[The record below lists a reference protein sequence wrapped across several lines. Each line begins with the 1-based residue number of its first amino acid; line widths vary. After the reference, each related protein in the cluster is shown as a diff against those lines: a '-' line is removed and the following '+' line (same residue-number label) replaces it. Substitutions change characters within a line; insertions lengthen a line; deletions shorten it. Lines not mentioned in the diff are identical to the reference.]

1 MFIRPDVNIL
11 EDAIEQYNPCGILI
25 IPYDNPTGDFM
36 TQEQLISLAQLCV
49 KHDLRLLSDEAYRE
63 LAYATDA
70 MSSVWKLDERCVP
83 GITGRRIAI
92 ESASKV
98 WNACGLRIGALVTD
112 NSLFHEKAVAEQTAN
127 LCANVLGQYMYAAL
141 LDESYESLQLWYV
154 QQRNYYKTLAKDL
167 RYGLLQ
173 ALP

>member
-1 MFIRPDVNIL
+1 MFVRPDMNIL
-11 EDAIEQYNPCGILI
+11 EDAIEHYNPCGILI

-49 KHDLRLLSDEAYRE
+49 KHDLWLVSDEAYRE
-63 LAYATDA
+63 LAYATDT

-83 GITGRRIAI
+83 GITGRRITI

-127 LCANVLGQYMYAAL
+127 LCANVLGQYIFSAL
-141 LDESYESLQLWYV
+141 LDESYDSLQTRYT
-154 QQRNYYKTLAKDL
+154 QQRTYYKKLAEDL
-167 RYGLLQ
+167 CYGLLQ
-173 ALP
+173 TLP